1 MLRINQLAKE
11 LGIANQEVIEA
22 AEKRLG
28 LQGKSH
34 SSNLTDDQADQIRR
48 TFQGK
53 QKGAPEAPPLAVHKP
68 SAAVKVVKGGGAPA
82 PSHGSDSVEH
92 GESSAQ
98 PEAPKPA
105 PAVLVKP
112 AVLIKKAEPAPEAP
126 SAPSTPETVKPAAP
140 AATTPEP
147 ATVASQ
153 PEGQAAATTPGAAIS
168 QPAVPE
174 AAPAA
179 TQETFSRLKVSTTP
193 AAAAPRDEKPA
204 RYIQLPP
211 PRLTG
216 PGVARPAS
224 QPQPGVPSTPSGPRP
239 EVGARPIV
247 QRPGQAPAPS
257 QVQRSGMPQK
267 EKAVLQMATNTSRGE
282 VRHDVPAPSS
292 PSRRPYIPPAITQ
305 LRPDQGFT
313 RIKTSDTPA
322 PAPRTQE
329 PARYIQLPQS
339 RPASTGGMSRPGGPG
354 ARPSGP
360 GGPSR
365 GPGGPS
371 RPGMGGARP
380 GGPGRPGMGGG
391 RPGGPGRGPTI
402 TNTGPIDPNSQK
414 GPGRISQG
422 GGKKKK
428 GGFVRTKEEELD
440 LKLRQPRSR
449 AQQIATEYIE
459 EEVGIVMLSEGVTV
473 KELAEKCSRPAKDV
487 VAKLLHRGIFATIN
501 QPLDTE
507 MAKEIAREFGY
518 LADIVSFEEDVQISA
533 DEAAEV
539 VGEKLPRSPV
549 VTIMGH
555 VDHGKTSLLD
565 AIRKTKV
572 AAGEIG
578 GITQQVG
585 AYHVDVKDPNT
596 GEMRQVVFLDTPGH
610 EAFTKMRARCAKVT
624 DIAILVVAAD
634 DGVMPQTVESINH
647 AKAADV
653 PLVIAI
659 NKIDKPGANPD
670 KVQQGLLQHGVQ
682 TEAYGGDVP
691 AVQVSAKTKQGLD
704 ELLETLLLVADLKE
718 LKAVYDCP
726 AAGSIIEGR
735 LDRGRGPVATVLVQQ
750 GALKAGD
757 IFVAGAT
764 MGRVRAMFNDL
775 GQKVTAVG
783 PSSAVQIL
791 GFEEVPSA
799 GDNFQV
805 VEDEAKARTI
815 VSFRQEKAKQVAQ
828 LRQRVTLENLFSTI
842 KDGQV
847 KELHLIIKG
856 DTQGSV
862 ESLVGQLERLSTD
875 KVRVRILHSAAGTV
889 TENDVLL
896 AEASKATII
905 AYHTKAERKAEELA
919 KEEGVDLRFHDII
932 YKVTEEIE
940 QAMVGLLDATDKETI
955 HGQAEVR
962 QIFKVNKVVI
972 AGSFVTEGKVQRGY
986 KVRVK
991 RGEETI
997 FTGGL
1002 KNLKRFKEDVSEVKN
1017 GLDCGISLDGFD
1029 GLKEGDILEF
1039 FSMEKVIATSLG

>member
-11 LGIANQEVIEA
+11 LGVANQEVIEA
-22 AEKRLG
+22 CEKRLG

-34 SSNLTDDQADQIRR
+34 SSNLTDDQADQLRR
-48 TFQGK
+48 GFQGK
-53 QKGAPEAPPLAVHKP
+53 TKGEHEAPPLALHKP
-68 SAAVKVVKGGGAPA
+68 STAVRVVKGPA
-82 PSHGSDSVEH
+82 TPA
-92 GESSAQ
+92 GEPKAEAKPEPL

-105 PAVLVKP
+105 PAMLV
-112 AVLIKKAEPAPEAP
+112 KKAEPRPEPEATVEP
-126 SAPSTPETVKPAAP
+126 VSEKGATPEAAAAPAEPAAPVAAP
-140 AATTPEP
+140 AAVPMPLKAELPAAPEP
-147 ATVASQ
+147 
-153 PEGQAAATTPGAAIS
+153 P
-168 QPAVPE
+168 
-174 AAPAA
+174 
-179 TQETFSRLKVSTTP
+179 QETFSRLKVSTAAPTP
-193 AAAAPRDEKPA
+193 APREDKPA

-211 PRLTG
+211 PRPSG
-216 PGVARPAS
+216 PAPQRPA
-224 QPQPGVPSTPSGPRP
+224 PSPSAASNPAPASGPRP
-239 EVGARPIV
+239 EAGARPIV
-247 QRPGQAPAPS
+247 QRPGQAPS

-267 EKAVLQMATNTSRGE
+267 EKAVLQMATNTGRGE
-282 VRHDVPAPSS
+282 VRHEPIPPVTPG
-292 PSRRPYIPPAITQ
+292 RRPYIPPAITEM
-305 LRPDQGFT
+305 RTDQGFS

-322 PAPRTQE
+322 PAPRVQE
-329 PARYIQLPQS
+329 PARYIQLPQA
-339 RPASTGGMSRPGGPG
+339 RPAPGS
-354 ARPSGP
+354 RPSGP
-360 GGPSR
+360 GGRPG
-365 GPGGPS
+365 GPGGPGT
-371 RPGMGGARP
+371 RPGGPGGRPGGPGARP
-380 GGPGRPGMGGG
+380 GGPGRPGMGS
-391 RPGGPGRGPTI
+391 RPGGPGRGPSI
-402 TNTGPIDPNSQK
+402 PATGPIDPNSQK
-414 GPGRISQG
+414 GPGRGNHQ

-428 GGFVRTKEEELD
+428 GGYVRSKEEELD

-449 AQQIATEYIE
+449 AQQVASEYIE
-459 EEVGIVMLSEGVTV
+459 EEIGIVMLSEGVTV
-473 KELAEKCSRPAKDV
+473 KELAEKCNRPAKDV

-507 MAKEIAREFGY
+507 MAKDIAREFGF
-518 LADIVSFEEDVQISA
+518 LADIVSFEEDVQITA
-533 DEAAEV
+533 DESGEV
-539 VGEKLPRSPV
+539 QGEKLPRPPV

-572 AAGEIG
+572 AAGEAG
-578 GITQQVG
+578 GITQHVG

-610 EAFTKMRARCAKVT
+610 EAFTKMRARGAKVT

-653 PLVIAI
+653 PLVVAV

-670 KVQQGLLQHGVQ
+670 KVQQGLLQHSVQ

-691 AVQVSAKTKQGLD
+691 AVLVSAKTQQGLD
-704 ELLETLLLVADLKE
+704 ELLETILLVADLKE

-735 LDRGRGPVATVLVQQ
+735 LDRGRGPVATVLVQR
-750 GALKAGD
+750 GTLKAGD

-764 MGRVRAMFNDL
+764 MGRVRAMFDDR
-775 GQKVTAVG
+775 GRKVTEVG
-783 PSSAVQIL
+783 PSSPVQIL

-805 VEDEAKARTI
+805 VEDEGKARTI
-815 VSFRQEKAKQVAQ
+815 VTFRQEKAKQAAH
-828 LRQRVTLENLFSTI
+828 LKQRATLETLFSTI

-847 KELHLIIKG
+847 KELALIIKA

-875 KVRVRILHSAAGTV
+875 KVRVRIIHSAAGTV

-905 AYHTKAERKAEELA
+905 GFHTKAEKKTEELA
-919 KEEGVDLRFHDII
+919 REEGVDLRFHDII

-940 QAMVGLLDATDKETI
+940 QAMVGMLDATEKETV

-962 QIFKVNKVVI
+962 QLFKIGRTVI
-972 AGSFVTEGKVQRGY
+972 AGSFVTEGKVQKAF

-991 RGEETI
+991 RGEEVL
-997 FTGGL
+997 FEGGL
-1002 KNLKRFKEDVSEVKN
+1002 KNLKRFKEDVTEVKN

-1029 GLKEGDILEF
+1029 ELKEGDILEF
-1039 FSMEKVIATSLG
+1039 FSKEKVIATSLS

>member
-11 LGIANQEVIEA
+11 LGVANQEVIEA
-22 AEKRLG
+22 CEKRLG

-34 SSNLTDDQADQIRR
+34 SSNLTDDQAEQLRR
-48 TFQGK
+48 SLQGK
-53 QKGAPEAPPLAVHKP
+53 QKGEHEAPPLALHKP
-68 SAAVKVVKGGGAPA
+68 SAAVRIVKAPA
-82 PSHGSDSVEH
+82 EP
-92 GESSAQ
+92 APQ
-98 PEAPKPA
+98 PEPPRPA
-105 PAVLVKP
+105 PAVLVKKAEP
-112 AVLIKKAEPAPEAP
+112 RPEAEPAP
-126 SAPSTPETVKPAAP
+126 AP
-140 AATTPEP
+140 APRVEPSPEP
-147 ATVASQ
+147 RPEVHIEVQAERRPEPKVEAAQ
-153 PEGQAAATTPGAAIS
+153 PT
-168 QPAVPE
+168 PE
-174 AAPAA
+174 AAPAKPA
-179 TQETFSRLKVSTTP
+179 AEPAPETFSRLKISSGAPTP
-193 AAAAPRDEKPA
+193 APRDDKPA

-211 PRLTG
+211 ARPTG
-216 PGVARPAS
+216 PAGPRPAPPAGPS
-224 QPQPGVPSTPSGPRP
+224 QPSGPRP
-239 EVGARPIV
+239 EAGARPIV
-247 QRPGQAPAPS
+247 QRPGQNPS
-257 QVQRSGMPQK
+257 HVQRSGMPQK
-267 EKAVLQMATNTSRGE
+267 EKAVLQMATNTGRGE
-282 VRHDVPAPSS
+282 VRHEPLPPVQPA
-292 PSRRPYIPPAITQ
+292 RRPYIPPAITEM
-305 LRPDQGFT
+305 RPDQGFS

-322 PAPRTQE
+322 PAPRSTE
-329 PARYIQLPQS
+329 PARYIQLPQA
-339 RPASTGGMSRPGGPG
+339 RPAPGTRPMGPG
-354 ARPSGP
+354 ARPMGGP

-371 RPGMGGARP
+371 RPGGPGSRP
-380 GGPGRPGMGGG
+380 SGPGRPGMGP
-391 RPGGPGRGPTI
+391 RTGGPGRGPSI
-402 TNTGPIDPNSQK
+402 PATGPIDPNSQK
-414 GPGRISQG
+414 GPGRG
-422 GGKKKK
+422 AHVGGKKKK
-428 GGFVRTKEEELD
+428 GGYVRSKEEELD

-449 AQQIATEYIE
+449 AQQVASEYIE
-459 EEVGIVMLSEGVTV
+459 DEIGIVMLSEGVTV

-507 MAKEIAREFGY
+507 MAKEIAREFGF
-518 LADIVSFEEDVQISA
+518 LADIVTFEEDVQIMA
-533 DEAAEV
+533 DEAGEI
-539 VGEKLPRSPV
+539 VGEKLPRPPV

-572 AAGEIG
+572 AAGEAG
-578 GITQQVG
+578 GITQHVG

-596 GEMRQVVFLDTPGH
+596 GLMRQVVFLDTPGH
-610 EAFTKMRARCAKVT
+610 EAFTKMRARGAKVT
-624 DIAILVVAAD
+624 DIAVLVVAAD

-659 NKIDKPGANPD
+659 NKIDKPGAAPD
-670 KVQQGLLQHGVQ
+670 KVQQGLLQYSVQ

-691 AVQVSAKTKQGLD
+691 AVLVSAKTKQGLD
-704 ELLETLLLVADLKE
+704 ELLETLLLVADMKE

-735 LDRGRGPVATVLVQQ
+735 LDRGRGPVATVLVQR
-750 GALKAGD
+750 GTLKAGD

-775 GQKVTAVG
+775 GQKVAEVG

-805 VEDEAKARTI
+805 VEDEPKARAI
-815 VSFRQEKAKQVAQ
+815 VTFRQEKAKQAAQ
-828 LRQRVTLENLFSTI
+828 QKQRATLETLFSTL

-847 KELHLIIKG
+847 KELALIIKG

-875 KVRVRILHSAAGTV
+875 KVRVRIIHSAAGTV

-905 AYHTKAERKAEELA
+905 GFHTKAEKKTEELA
-919 KEEGVDLRFHDII
+919 REEGVDLRFHDII

-940 QAMVGLLDATDKETI
+940 QAMVGMLDATEKETI
-955 HGQAEVR
+955 HGLAEVR
-962 QIFKVNKVVI
+962 QLFKIGRVVI
-972 AGSFVTEGKVQRGY
+972 AGSFVTEGKVQRAY

-991 RGEETI
+991 RGEDVLFE
-997 FTGGL
+997 GSL

-1017 GLDCGISLDGFD
+1017 GLDCGISLDGYD
-1029 GLKEGDILEF
+1029 ELKEGDLLEF
-1039 FSMEKVIATSLG
+1039 YSKEKVIATSLS

>member
-11 LGIANQEVIEA
+11 LGVANQEVIETC
-22 AEKRLG
+22 EKRLS

-48 TFQGK
+48 ALQGRP
-53 QKGAPEAPPLAVHKP
+53 KGAAEEPPLALHKP
-68 SAAVKVVKGGGAPA
+68 SAAVRVVKG
-82 PSHGSDSVEH
+82 PS
-92 GESSAQ
+92 
-98 PEAPKPA
+98 PAPKPEPEPVRLA
-105 PAVLVKP
+105 PAVLVK
-112 AVLIKKAEPAPEAP
+112 KAEPRPEPQPEPAAVQAPAAAVPAPAPQAEAPAAP
-126 SAPSTPETVKPAAP
+126 SAPAAPQAASPAPVAAP
-140 AATTPEP
+140 APP
-147 ATVASQ
+147 A
-153 PEGQAAATTPGAAIS
+153 
-168 QPAVPE
+168 E
-174 AAPAA
+174 APR
-179 TQETFSRLKVSTTP
+179 ETFSRLKISTTAP
-193 AAAAPRDEKPA
+193 APAPKAQEPA

-211 PRLTG
+211 VR
-216 PGVARPAS
+216 
-224 QPQPGVPSTPSGPRP
+224 QPGSAPAAPAASPSGPRP
-239 EVGARPIV
+239 EAGARPMV
-247 QRPGQAPAPS
+247 QRPGQAAG
-257 QVQRSGMPQK
+257 QVQRSGMPPK
-267 EKAVLQMATNTSRGE
+267 EKAVLQMATNTGRGE
-282 VRHDVPAPSS
+282 VRHEPLPQAN
-292 PSRRPYIPPAITQ
+292 PSRRPYIPPAITEM
-305 LRPDQGFT
+305 RTDQGYS
-313 RIKTSDTPA
+313 RIKMSDTPA

-329 PARYIQLPQS
+329 PARYIQLPQQ
-339 RPASTGGMSRPGGPG
+339 RPVGG
-354 ARPSGP
+354 ARPSGPGGPSRPGMGSPRPGGP

-371 RPGMGGARP
+371 RPGMGGPRP
-380 GGPGRPGMGGG
+380 GGPGGRPGMGG
-391 RPGGPGRGPTI
+391 RPGGPGRGPSLPPA
-402 TNTGPIDPNSQK
+402 GPIDPNSQK
-414 GPGRISQG
+414 GPGRGAHQ

-428 GGFVRTKEEELD
+428 GGYVRSKEEELD

-449 AQQIATEYIE
+449 AQQVAGEYIE
-459 EEVGIVMLSEGVTV
+459 EEIGIVMLSEGVTV

-507 MAKEIAREFGY
+507 MAKEIAREFGF
-518 LADIVSFEEDVQISA
+518 LADIVTFEEDVQITA
-533 DEAAEV
+533 DEAGEV
-539 VGEKLPRSPV
+539 QGEKLPRPPV

-572 AAGEIG
+572 AAGEAG
-578 GITQQVG
+578 GITQHVG

-596 GEMRQVVFLDTPGH
+596 GQMRQVVFLDTPGH
-610 EAFTKMRARCAKVT
+610 EAFTKMRARGAKVT

-653 PLVIAI
+653 PLVIAV

-670 KVQQGLLQHGVQ
+670 KVQQGLLQHSVQ

-691 AVQVSAKTKQGLD
+691 AVLVSAKTKEGLD
-704 ELLETLLLVADLKE
+704 ELLETILLVADMKE

-735 LDRGRGPVATVLVQQ
+735 LDRGRGPVATVLVQR
-750 GALKAGD
+750 GTLKAGD

-764 MGRVRAMFNDL
+764 MGRVRAMFDDL
-775 GQKVTAVG
+775 GRKVTEVG

-805 VEDEAKARTI
+805 VEDEPKARTI
-815 VSFRQEKAKQVAQ
+815 VSFRQEKAKQAAQ
-828 LRQRVTLENLFSTI
+828 QKQRATLETLFSTL

-847 KELHLIIKG
+847 KELALIIKA

-862 ESLVGQLERLSTD
+862 ESLVGQLERLSTG
-875 KVRVRILHSAAGTV
+875 KVRVRIIHSAAGTV

-905 AYHTKAERKAEELA
+905 GFHTKAEKKAQDLA
-919 KEEGVDLRFHDII
+919 HEEGVDLRFHDII

-955 HGQAEVR
+955 HGLAEVR
-962 QIFKVNKVVI
+962 QLFKIGRVVI
-972 AGSFVTEGKVQRGY
+972 AGSFVTEGKVQKGY

-991 RGEETI
+991 RGEDTVFE
-997 FTGGL
+997 GAL
-1002 KNLKRFKEDVSEVKN
+1002 KSLKRFKEDVAEVKN
-1017 GLDCGISLDGFD
+1017 GLDCGILIEGYDE
-1029 GLKEGDILEF
+1029 LKEGDLLEF
-1039 FSMEKVIATSLG
+1039 FSREKVIATTLS